1 MYLSLSGSAR
11 RTPAFPRILGD
22 VGGTNVRFALQH
34 SEHHPPEQVQK
45 FACLAFSGFSDA
57 LMHYQQRANTTARA
71 AAFGIANPVTGP
83 DLSMT
88 NHPWAFS
95 IERVRQERSLDA
107 LLFLNDFT
115 ALSLGISSL
124 RVDTLLKVGGGEGD
138 PRAPCAIL
146 GPGTGLGVSGLCT
159 ALAGA
164 ERVPIAG
171 EGGHVTLAAGSD
183 EEAALISS
191 LRREF
196 GHVSAERVL
205 SGQGL
210 VLLFAA
216 IARREGAAERALSV
230 VEPAQVLELAEQGDE
245 LAIATLRQFAQFL
258 ASVSGD
264 LALTLGARGGVFLA
278 GGISPRIRA
287 FILEPAFR
295 ERFEAKGR
303 FRAYLSSVPI
313 WLIQDSLEPAL
324 LGASE
329 ALTRQL
335 A

>member
-1 MYLSLSGSAR
+1 MYLSTSGSTKG
-11 RTPAFPRILGD
+11 TPAFPRILGD
-22 VGGTNVRFALQH
+22 VGGTNVRFAVQETEQH
-34 SEHHPPEQVQK
+34 RLERVEK
-45 FACLAFSGFSDA
+45 FACQDFPGFSDA
-57 LMHYQQRANTTARA
+57 LLHYQRRVGTHARA

-83 DLSMT
+83 DLAMT

-95 IERVRQERSLDA
+95 IEQVRRERSLDA

-124 RVDTLLKVGGGEGD
+124 KPERLLRVGGGDGD
-138 PRAPCAIL
+138 PSAPFAIL
-146 GPGTGLGVSGLCT
+146 GPGTGLGVSGLYT
-159 ALAGA
+159 AEGGSV
-164 ERVPIAG
+164 RIPISG

-183 EEAALISS
+183 REAALLSI
-191 LRREF
+191 LRRAF

-210 VLLFAA
+210 VLLYSAIGALDQAA
-216 IARREGAAERALSV
+216 DAGRGVLD
-230 VEPAQVLELAEQGDE
+230 PAQVLSLAEQAE
-245 LAIATLRQFAQFL
+245 PTAVATVQQFAQFL

-278 GGISPRIRA
+278 GGISPRIQSS
-287 FILEPAFR
+287 ILAPEFR

-303 FRAYLSSVPI
+303 FRSYLAQVPI

-329 ALTRQL
+329 ALSRRL

>member
-1 MYLSLSGSAR
+1 MYLSLSGSAAR
-11 RTPAFPRILGD
+11 VPAFPRILGD
-22 VGGTNVRFALQH
+22 VGGTNVRFALQQAAH
-34 SEHHPPEQVQK
+34 RAPEQVHR
-45 FACLAFSGFSDA
+45 FACQDFAGFSDA
-57 LMHYQQRANTTARA
+57 LMHYQQQVHTPARA

-95 IERVRQERSLDA
+95 IEEVRRERALEA

-115 ALSLGISSL
+115 ALSLGIPSL
-124 RVDTLLKVGGGEGD
+124 RPERLHKVGGGAGD
-138 PRAPCAIL
+138 PSAPCAIL
-146 GPGTGLGVSGLCT
+146 GPGTGLGVSGLYT
-159 ALAGA
+159 AQGGA
-164 ERVPIAG
+164 VRIPISG
-171 EGGHVTLAAGSD
+171 EGGHVTLAAGND
-183 EEAALISS
+183 DEAALLSI
-191 LRREF
+191 LRKRF

-210 VLLFAA
+210 VLLYGAFLQKAGKPVSAA
-216 IARREGAAERALSV
+216 VAD
-230 VEPAQVLELAEQGDE
+230 PAQVLELAEAGSPI
-245 LAIATLRQFAQFL
+245 AAATLHQFAQFL

-278 GGISPRIRA
+278 GGISPRIQA
-287 FILEPAFR
+287 YIDAPAFR
-295 ERFEAKGR
+295 DRFEAKGR
-303 FRAYLSSVPI
+303 FRSYLSEVPV

-329 ALTRQL
+329 ALTREL